1 MPPYTTLTPGDLVT
15 LHTIGGTPPLNLD
28 DNSQRF
34 RMPIPLHLTY
44 KVISDHDL
52 LVIISPIGSDTRYIA
67 HKSYINLKTH
77 TEN

>member
-1 MPPYTTLTPGDLVT
+1 MPTYTELHPGDLVT

-28 DNSQRF
+28 TNPKRF

-52 LVIISPIGSDTRYIA
+52 LVIISPIGSDTRYLA